1 MIYGSSYSTDNINLY
16 NENERKELSNSLN
29 NNITSPPS
37 RKYSKIK
44 YSATPQD
51 DNINNNNQFKRKK
64 SNKKVKFNDNIEI
77 VNVESYK
84 QYNKIDEEYFNINS
98 YIANYINQN
107 NPNTNNNKINRKKC
121 SDCSCNII

>member
-16 NENERKELSNSLN
+16 NENERKILSNSLN
-29 NNITSPPS
+29 NNITSSPS
-37 RKYSKIK
+37 RIYSKFK

-121 SDCSCNII
+121 GDCSCYII

>member
-37 RKYSKIK
+37 REYSKFK

-84 QYNKIDEEYFNINS
+84 QYNKIDDEYFNINS

-107 NPNTNNNKINRKKC
+107 NANANNNKINRKKC
-121 SDCSCNII
+121 SDCSCYII

>member
-1 MIYGSSYSTDNINLY
+1 MLYGSSYSIDEIDIFKG
-16 NENERKELSNSLN
+16 EQKKHKSNSFN
-29 NNITSPPS
+29 SINSFPTK
-37 RKYSKIK
+37 KYSKFK
-44 YSATPQD
+44 YSLTTKD

-121 SDCSCNII
+121 SDCSCYII